1 MSLSVEEL
9 FALLEEHAGWL
20 HARCAYNARSLPGIE
35 PDDLFQAVCLRFID
49 SARSGWFDGEPT
61 RSLQGRARTLLGYVL
76 LHEISA
82 IRRYWAR
89 NVSMLEPGAW
99 DGLPGGA
106 VGPDVRDVETAS
118 VLAHVLEVLE
128 PATTAVCGLSL
139 LSRDLP
145 RLVLLHHIERAKKQR
160 SGGSTMITRG
170 SDETLALLR
179 EALPQHIAADTLREW
194 TSELGAIYYG
204 VEPPQYVPEEVRV
217 RGAEA
222 IERSA
227 RRAVRDLAAYLR
239 DHEDDGGT
247 SP

>member
-9 FALLEEHAGWL
+9 FALLEENAAWL
-20 HARCAYNARSLPGIE
+20 HARCTYSARSISGTE

-49 SARSGWFDGEPT
+49 AARDGWFDGEPT
-61 RSLQGRARTLLGYVL
+61 RSLQGRARTLLGYVIM
-76 LHEISA
+76 HEISA

-89 NVSMLEPGAW
+89 NVQVLEPGAW
-99 DGLPGGA
+99 DGLPGGR
-106 VGPDVRDVETAS
+106 VGPDVRDVETAL
-118 VLAHVLEVLE
+118 VLSHVLEVLE

-145 RLVLLHHIERAKKQR
+145 GLVLLHHIERAKEQS
-160 SGGSTMITRG
+160 SGGSTMVARTPE
-170 SDETLALLR
+170 ETLTLLR
-179 EALPQHIAADTLREW
+179 MALPQQIAAENLREW
-194 TSELGAIYYG
+194 TSVLGAIYYSA
-204 VEPPQYVPEEVRV
+204 ESLPQVPEVVRV

-227 RRAVRDLAAYLR
+227 RRAEKHLTAYLR
-239 DHEDDGGT
+239 EQEDDGGT